1 MSIFSP
7 VASRQYKK
15 TDGVEM
21 DSDKQH
27 VEFDISFKENN
38 QLKIETDGCSII
50 SEYLEDKDAERETMS
65 PVNIFYSAFA
75 L

>member
-1 MSIFSP
+1 MTLLHL
-7 VASRQYKK
+7 VNTKE

-50 SEYLEDKDAERETMS
+50 SEYFEDKEAERKTMS